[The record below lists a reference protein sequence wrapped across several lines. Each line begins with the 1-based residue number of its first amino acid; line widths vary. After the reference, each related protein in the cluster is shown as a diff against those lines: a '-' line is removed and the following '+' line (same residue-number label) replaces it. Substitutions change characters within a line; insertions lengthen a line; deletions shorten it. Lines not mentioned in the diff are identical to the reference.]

1 MSSLKSGIYKTSC
14 RVVQCGIKIA
24 DCFLGYRMPEYIFGR
39 GFLDKLPE
47 LLKEKDAGKVLF
59 VTDPGLIKL
68 GLAGRVEELLR
79 KGGIDYVMFSDVEQ
93 NPTSDNVEEGY
104 RIFRDNGCRSIVALG
119 GGSPMDCSKG
129 ICAKSVHPRRD
140 IIRMQGILRVHR
152 RIPAIFAIPTMA
164 GTGSETTVA
173 AVITDSKTRRKAS
186 INDPCLI
193 PRYAVLDPELTVA
206 IPPALTAATG
216 MDALCHAVEAYTNHM
231 YNTKLEDLLCVSA
244 VRLIHD
250 NLFKA
255 YTDGR
260 DMAARENLQIAAF
273 YAGRAFTRGCV
284 GYVHAIGHTLGG
296 LYGVHH
302 GRAMA
307 ILLPHVMRAYGPA
320 VYRRLA
326 ELAAVC
332 GMQGRDDAE
341 KAEKFI
347 SWIEE
352 MKHKM
357 DIPEKLDM
365 IKDEDTDQI
374 IKWAMKETN
383 PLYPVPVIWEYDDLK
398 TFIDSVR
405 V

>member
-1 MSSLKSGIYKTSC
+1 MISLRSGIYSTCC
-14 RVVQCGIKIA
+14 RGFQCGIKIA
-24 DCFLGYRMPEYIFGR
+24 DYFLGYRMPEYIFGR
-39 GFLDKLPE
+39 GFVDRLPQ

-68 GLAGRVEELLR
+68 GLAGRVEDSLR

-104 RIFRDNGCRSIVALG
+104 RVFRENNCKSIVALG

-129 ICAKSVHPRRD
+129 ICAKSVHPKKD
-140 IIRMQGILRVHR
+140 INRMQGILKVHR
-152 RIPAIFAIPTMA
+152 RIPAIFAIPTMS

-173 AVITDSKTRRKAS
+173 AVITDSKTRHKAS

-193 PRYAVLDPELTVA
+193 PRYAVLDPELTA
-206 IPPALTAATG
+206 GIPPALTATTG
-216 MDALCHAVEAYTNHM
+216 MDALCHAVEAYTNHW
-231 YNTKLEDLLCVSA
+231 YNTGLENILCVNA

-250 NLFKA
+250 NLYKA
-255 YTDGR
+255 YKDGS
-260 DMAARENLQIAAF
+260 DMTARENMQIAAF

-284 GYVHAIGHTLGG
+284 GYVHAVGHTLGG
-296 LYGVHH
+296 LYGVPH
-302 GRAMA
+302 GKAMA

-320 VYRRLA
+320 VRKRLA
-326 ELAAVC
+326 ELAAAC

-347 SWIEE
+347 SWIED
-352 MKHKM
+352 MKRRM
-357 DIPEKLDM
+357 DIPAKLDM
-365 IKDEDTDQI
+365 IKDEDVDQI
-374 IKWAMKETN
+374 IKWAMKEAN
-383 PLYPVPVIWEYDDLK
+383 PLYPVPVIWGYDDLK

-405 V
+405 E

>member
-1 MSSLKSGIYKTSC
+1 MISFASGIYSVYCKGF
-14 RVVQCGIKIA
+14 QCAIKIA
-24 DCFLGYRMPEYIFGR
+24 DYFLGYRMPEYIFGR
-39 GFLDKLPE
+39 GFVERLPQ
-47 LLKEKDAGKVLF
+47 LLIEKDAGKVLF

-68 GLAGRVEELLR
+68 GLAGRVEGSLK
-79 KGGIDYVMFSDVEQ
+79 KGGIDYVMFSDVEP

-104 RIFRDNGCRSIVALG
+104 KVFRENGCKSIVALG

-129 ICAKSVHPRRD
+129 ICAKSVHPKKS
-140 IIRMQGILRVHR
+140 ITQLQGILRVHR
-152 RIPAIFAIPTMA
+152 RIPAIFAIPTMS

-193 PRYAVLDPELTVA
+193 PRYAVLDPELTEG
-206 IPPALTAATG
+206 IPPFLTGATG

-231 YNTKLEDLLCVSA
+231 YNTKLEDLFCINA
-244 VRLIHD
+244 VRLIYD
-250 NLFKA
+250 NLYKA
-255 YTDGR
+255 YKDGS
-260 DMAARENLQIAAF
+260 DMVARENMQIAAF

-284 GYVHAIGHTLGG
+284 GYVHAVGHTLGG

-302 GRAMA
+302 GKAMA

-320 VYRRLA
+320 VHRRLA
-326 ELAAVC
+326 ELADAC
-332 GMQGRDDAE
+332 GMQGKNDAE

-352 MKHKM
+352 MKKKM

-365 IKDEDTDQI
+365 IKDDDVDQI
-374 IKWAMKETN
+374 IRWAMKEAN
-383 PLYPVPVIWEYDDLK
+383 PLYPTPVLWGYDELK
-398 TFIDSVR
+398 KFIDSVR
-405 V
+405 E